1 MGEKHQGSELC
12 RDLQVVG
19 VAGMM
24 SINFLACKTGT
35 IKISRPY
42 YSLQEDTGL
51 THRGEKAFKFR
62 ESPCTQELQG
72 LCREHSV
79 QDEAPSG
86 GSGRPVPQSA
96 GQCLGQGV
104 LNLSFLGLRRS
115 REIQRVRGSRAR
127 FSWD

>member
-19 VAGMM
+19 VAGIM

-62 ESPCTQELQG
+62 ESPCTQESQG

-86 GSGRPVPQSA
+86 GCRPSGTAECRA
-96 GQCLGQGV
+96 M
-104 LNLSFLGLRRS
+104 F
-115 REIQRVRGSRAR
+115 RAR
-127 FSWD
+127 SPKLVILGPPQV